1 MEKDKE
7 YLSNYLS
14 KIKSSSKNIK
24 YKRVTLSPLRYAGGK
39 SKAVGLILEN
49 LPELKKK
56 KIVSPFFGGGSFEI
70 VLSKELGYE
79 VIGYDIFSFLTNF
92 WYQLINN
99 NGNFIDELKELKPD
113 K

>member
-56 KIVSPFFGGGSFEI
+56 KNCITFLWWWFFR
-70 VLSKELGYE
+70 
-79 VIGYDIFSFLTNF
+79 DC
-92 WYQLINN
+92 
-99 NGNFIDELKELKPD
+99 LK
-113 K
+113 